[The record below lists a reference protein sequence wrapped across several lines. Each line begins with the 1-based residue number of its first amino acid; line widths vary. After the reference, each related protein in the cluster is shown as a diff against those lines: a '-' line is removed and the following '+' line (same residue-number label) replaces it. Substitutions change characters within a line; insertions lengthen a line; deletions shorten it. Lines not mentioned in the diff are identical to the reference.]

1 MYKQALIRELLYK
14 AAKKQEYIPPG
25 LSPVGQISARNQ
37 GIDPEL
43 VRMDPGKATDQL
55 MARFLAGK
63 IKKYDPDKDPVW
75 CSMIGK
81 QPIKEAAA
89 VGSAMLDLAEIQD
102 GIQDKKKLEAMQA
115 SLPQTSTGL
124 WAKQHN
130 ALAGNIHSPYQAA
143 EYFNKL
149 THMTH
154 QEDLMPGA
162 GSRSQSLNTRQN
174 INNVNPNYGAG
185 RGQGYDRWASY
196 RQGR

>member
-25 LSPVGQISARNQ
+25 LSPVGQISAKNQ

-55 MARFLAGK
+55 MAKFLAGK

-75 CSMIGK
+75 QSMIGK
-81 QPIKEAAA
+81 SAGA
-89 VGSAMLDLAEIQD
+89 VGESALELANLQEAT
-102 GIQDKKKLEAMQA
+102 QDKKSLEVLQA

-130 ALAGNIHSPYQAA
+130 GMNGNIHSPFQAA
-143 EYFNKL
+143 EYYNKL

-162 GSRSQSLNTRQN
+162 GSRSQSLNTIHN
-174 INNVNPNYGAG
+174 ITNVNPNYGAG
-185 RGQGYDRWASY
+185 RGQGQQYDRFAGY
-196 RQGR
+196 RSAR

>member
-14 AAKKQEYIPPG
+14 AAKKQEDPLPG

-43 VRMDPGKATDQL
+43 VRLDPGKAVDQL
-55 MARFLAGK
+55 MSRFLAGK
-63 IKKYDPDKDPVW
+63 IKRYDPDKDPVW
-75 CSMIGK
+75 QSMIGK
-81 QPIKEAAA
+81 SAGA
-89 VGSAMLDLAEIQD
+89 VGDDALELANIQKAL
-102 GIQDKKKLEAMQA
+102 QDKKSLELLQ
-115 SLPQTSTGL
+115 SNLPQTSTGM
-124 WAKQHN
+124 WARQHN
-130 ALAGNIHSPYQAA
+130 GENGNVHSPFQAA
-143 EYFNKL
+143 EYYNKL

-185 RGQGYDRWASY
+185 RGQGQQYDRFAGY
-196 RQGR
+196 RSER